1 MKSFEELLVEY
12 GLVQFGRFADGD
24 GEFVPFKLNLDW
36 MVSYPDV
43 LAAAALEVR
52 RHFLLFERSIHEFE
66 RILCPLD
73 TLPIATLVS
82 TQTGI
87 PLVYSR
93 GTGESTVKDLVGA
106 YDINHP
112 TLLLANTT
120 TGDGALGQLQT
131 DARRVGLLTTYA
143 LVLIRQNND
152 EDWQELNHH
161 GEFLHVNSLARFA
174 ISKGVI
180 SEAFMKEVLR
190 FTAPPIF

>member
-1 MKSFEELLVEY
+1 
-12 GLVQFGRFADGD
+12 
-24 GEFVPFKLNLDW
+24 
-36 MVSYPDV
+36 
-43 LAAAALEVR
+43 
-52 RHFLLFERSIHEFE
+52 
-66 RILCPLD
+66 ILCPFD
-73 TLPIATLVS
+73 TLPLATLIS
-82 TQTGI
+82 QIANI

-93 GTGESTVKDLVGA
+93 GRGEPAVDDLVGA